1 MAITNVAVSPL
12 ILKNVSLVFGPTASG
27 SEFAKHVDEVTFTP
41 SASSVVWTGLGGNT
55 HTDVSTATWTCTLKY
70 AQDWTTT
77 GSLSAY
83 LFANEGASVDVAFK
97 PQNASGPS
105 FTAKVVITPGA
116 IGGSVNAFATASV
129 TLGVTGKPVLVPG
142 V

>member
-1 MAITNVAVSPL
+1 MAITNVAVAPL
-12 ILKNVSLVFGPTASG
+12 ILKNVSLVFGPTATG
-27 SEFAKHVDEVTFTP
+27 SEFSKHVDLVTFEP
-41 SASSVVWTGLGGNT
+41 SSSSVTWTGMGGNT

-83 LFANEGASVDVAFK
+83 LFNNEGQTVDVAFK
-97 PQNASGPS
+97 PQTASGPS

-116 IGGSVNAFATASV
+116 IGGDVNAYATASV